1 MVITAEAPAFCRD
14 TAIARERCSYQHPA
28 DEREV
33 AVRREPET
41 VDFLTFVFREECAI
55 TVELVLVCE
64 LVRGGPPEVSLA
76 VAQRARLLTE
86 WLHKLRKLLVAGM
99 DRTCC
104 HRVPVSGAVFTASMT
119 RATSASLSPG

>member
-1 MVITAEAPAFCRD
+1 MVITAEAPVFCRD

-28 DEREV
+28 DEHEV

-41 VDFLTFVFREECAI
+41 VDFLTFVFGEECAI

-64 LVRGGPPEVSLA
+64 LVRGGPPEMSL
-76 VAQRARLLTE
+76 VVVPRARFLTE
-86 WLHKLRKLLVAGM
+86 WLHELRKLLVAGM
-99 DRTCC
+99 ERTFC

-119 RATSASLSPG
+119 